1 MADLEIVL
9 QSTKTPIMPLQPLRH
24 NALML
29 VNALHYS
36 CLHTANGIE
45 DLEIVPCAHSLQNAI
60 CSRTNPYIFSINEVE
75 VLFELFEKISRSI
88 IDDGLIH
95 KEEFGLEKNLF
106 ADRLFDLFDI
116 KCNGEIEFGE
126 FVRTLGIFHPNAPT
140 EDKILFGFRL
150 YDLRQNG
157 YIEKQELREMVL
169 AVLSH
174 ESELL
179 LSDHFVEIIVDKTF
193 KDVDTRGD
201 GRIDLDEWKCFVLKN
216 PSLLKNMTLP
226 YLKSDNLSK
235 LSFITNC
242 EKESGRDWS
251 TKSTFSS

>member
-1 MADLEIVL
+1 
-9 QSTKTPIMPLQPLRH
+9 
-24 NALML
+24 ML

-36 CLHTANGIE
+36 CLHTANSIE

-60 CSRTNPYIFSINEVE
+60 CSRTNPYICTFSSLISINDVE
-75 VLFELFEKISRSI
+75 VLFELFQKISRSI

-95 KEEFGLEKNLF
+95 KEEFSLEKNLF

-116 KCNGEIEFGE
+116 KYNGVIEFGE

-179 LSDHFVEIIVDKTF
+179 LWDHFVEIIVDKTF

-201 GRIDLDEWKCFVLKN
+201 GRIDLDEWKGFVLKN

-226 YLKSDNLSK
+226 YLKDLN
-235 LSFITNC
+235 
-242 EKESGRDWS
+242 
-251 TKSTFSS
+251 FSISQLCGEL

>member
-1 MADLEIVL
+1 MGFIFQLLEGVKLSLTVFQTGSYCSKTVRQIPDYEELAVL
-9 QSTKTPIMPLQPLRH
+9 AAETL
-24 NALML
+24 
-29 VNALHYS
+29 
-36 CLHTANGIE
+36 
-45 DLEIVPCAHSLQNAI
+45 
-60 CSRTNPYIFSINEVE
+60 FSINEVE